1 MEQFNNGG
9 TTRQPTQ
16 RPLSTRKA
24 VKLFLA
30 STLIL
35 GSAAGCSSNKDCI
48 DQNQDG
54 YCDNGGGRSGSGS
67 GYYGSG
73 GGSSKS
79 GSSTG
84 VSSGSHGG
92 IGSSG
97 ISSS

>member
-1 MEQFNNGG
+1 MERNDSSGMIS
-9 TTRQPTQ
+9 QPVQ
-16 RPLSTRKA
+16 RPLSMRKA

-30 STLIL
+30 SALIL
-35 GSAAGCSSNKDCI
+35 GSSAGCSSNKDCV

-54 YCDNGGGRSGSGS
+54 YCDNGSGRSGSS
-67 GYYGSG
+67 AGYYGSG

-79 GSSTG
+79 GSSSG